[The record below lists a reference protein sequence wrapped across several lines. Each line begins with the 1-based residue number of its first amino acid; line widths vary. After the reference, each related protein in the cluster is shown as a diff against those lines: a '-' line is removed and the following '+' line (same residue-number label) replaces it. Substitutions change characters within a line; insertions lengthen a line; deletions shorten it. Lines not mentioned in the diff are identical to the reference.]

1 MEKAVF
7 DELSRIVYEKS
18 GISLTDRKM
27 ALVASRLSSRL
38 RATGLKSSAEYLE
51 YLKKDEAEE
60 ELVDFLNVISTNVTN
75 FFREPS
81 HFDDM
86 LKVMNE
92 WLDKGQ
98 RKFRLW
104 SAACSSGEEPYTIAM
119 TLLEHLPCHKLDI
132 KILAT
137 DISTNVLHF
146 AKNGVYPESRV
157 KDVPPDFLSS
167 YFCPAIPH
175 GNSEKAYSVSF
186 KLKKMV
192 EFKRLNLSEHPFPI
206 DETFDIIFC
215 RNVMIYFDRHVKE
228 KLVEDFSRLLR
239 PQGLLMIS
247 HSESLSSIKHQLSL
261 IRPSV
266 YLKP

>member
-27 ALVASRLSSRL
+27 ALVNTRLTSRL
-38 RATGLKSSAEYLE
+38 RALGLKSPDEYLE
-51 YLKKDEAEE
+51 YLKRDDAEE
-60 ELVDFLNVISTNVTN
+60 EIVDFLNVISTNVTN

-81 HFDDM
+81 HFDEM

-92 WLDKGQ
+92 WHSRGQ
-98 RKFRLW
+98 RRFRLW

-119 TLLEHLPCHKLDI
+119 ALQEHMPCHKLDI

-137 DISTNVLHF
+137 DISTHVLHL
-146 AKNGVYPESRV
+146 AQKGVYEESRI
-157 KDVPPDFLSS
+157 KDIPPDFLKG
-167 YFCPAIPH
+167 YFTPGANNAS
-175 GNSEKAYSVSF
+175 GEKTYIVSA
-186 KLKKMV
+186 KLKKMIN
-192 EFKRLNLSEHPFPI
+192 FQRLNLSEHPFRL

-215 RNVMIYFDRHVKE
+215 RNVMIYFDQAVKE
-228 KLVEDFSRLLR
+228 ELVEDFTRLLR
-239 PQGLLMIS
+239 PGGYLFTS
-247 HSESLSSIKHQLSL
+247 HSESLSCIKHQLSL

-266 YLKP
+266 YQKP